1 MNIIVTGGAGFIGAN
16 FVYYMLK
23 KRPADKIICFD
34 KLTYAGNMETLS
46 KAMENDKFKFIRG
59 DIADRKAVYRLFETE
74 KPDVIVNFA
83 AESHV
88 DRSIENPEIFLQ
100 TNVIGTSVLL
110 DACRKYGI
118 DRYHQVSTDE
128 VYGDLPLDRPDLFFT
143 ETTNL
148 HTSSPY
154 SASKASADL
163 LVMAYNRTY
172 KVPVTISRCSNNY
185 GPFHFPEKLI
195 PLMIINA
202 LADKKLPV
210 YGDGLNVR
218 DWLYVEDHC
227 AAINLILEK
236 GKVGEVYNI
245 GGHNERANIDV
256 VKTILQQLGK
266 GEELIEYVGDRK
278 GHDRRYAIDPTKIHE
293 ELGWLP
299 ATKFEDG
306 IKATIQWYLDNRQ
319 WWENIISGEYQDYY
333 DRMYTQK
340 SSLEYARV

>member
-1 MNIIVTGGAGFIGAN
+1 MKMIVTGGAGFIGSN
-16 FVYYMLK
+16 FVYYELENH
-23 KRPADKIICFD
+23 PEDEIICLD
-34 KLTYAGNMETLS
+34 ALTYAGNMETLAEAQ
-46 KAMENDKFKFIRG
+46 KNPKFRFVKM
-59 DIADRKAVYRLFETE
+59 DIADRTAVYKLFETE

-143 ETTNL
+143 EMTPL

-154 SASKASADL
+154 SSSKAAADL
-163 LVMAYNRTY
+163 LVQAYHRTY
-172 KVPVTISRCSNNY
+172 KLPVTISRCSNNY

-227 AAINLILEK
+227 AAIDLIVRK

-245 GGHNERANIDV
+245 GGHNERTNIDV
-256 VKTILQQLGK
+256 VRTILRELGK
-266 GEELIEYVGDRK
+266 GEELIEHVTDRK
-278 GHDRRYAIDPTKIHE
+278 GHDRRYAIDPTKIHD

-306 IKATIQWYLDNRQ
+306 IKQTVKWYLEHRD
-319 WWENIISGEYQDYY
+319 WCEHIINGNYK
-333 DRMYTQK
+333 TI
-340 SSLEYARV
+340 LL